1 MIGELRF
8 MDLLFSKYAS
18 PMDCI
23 AFHINRGRFGEFVSD
38 LVDREN
44 ERIMREAEKD
54 EEWKLWTLFL
64 HSSSG
69 ESFAEWKKKV
79 LKKTEKKRSRDED
92 LDDDGINA
100 IINKVFNQ

>member
-1 MIGELRF
+1 MRF

-23 AFHINRGRFGEFVSD
+23 AFHINRGRFGEFVTNV
-38 LVDREN
+38 VDQEN
-44 ERIMREAEKD
+44 ERIRREAEKD
-54 EEWKLWTLFL
+54 EEWRLWTLFL

-79 LKKTEKKRSRDED
+79 LKKSEPKRSRDAE
-92 LDDDGINA
+92 LTDDGIKA
-100 IINKVFNQ
+100 IIDKLFHK